1 MITRRCNKC
10 ETTQSVEEFY
20 PSKKSKD
27 GIDTWCKTCHFAKK
41 LRRQYKL
48 TPQTYDAILVSQG
61 GVCMIC
67 KTPPIGKRLSVDHD
81 HACCPGEVT
90 CGECVR
96 GLLCHNCN
104 WWLGLIDD
112 DLGKLVHAE
121 NYLRRYQDVCTVRT
135 AAETSS
141 PTRPRSRDRNLTW
154 RASFAGGVR
163 RSTLAQILSPPKS

>member
-1 MITRRCNKC
+1 MRRCNKC
-10 ETTQSVEEFY
+10 EKTQSVDEFY

-48 TPQTYDAILVSQG
+48 TPQGYDAILASQG
-61 GVCMIC
+61 GVCDIC
-67 KTPPIGKRLSVDHD
+67 KTPPSGKRLSVDHD
-81 HACCPGEVT
+81 HSCCPGEVT

-96 GLLCHNCN
+96 GLLCDNCN

-141 PTRPRSRDRNLTW
+141 PT
-154 RASFAGGVR
+154 
-163 RSTLAQILSPPKS
+163 